1 MIPRPPLAAV
11 FAVLAVP
18 LASLPGTPPTP
29 AGDLI
34 FQGGCATCHAAGS
47 PRVLAGQELLSETK
61 SLASDD
67 PTGAIRLI
75 LRGRQPAPEQ
85 RGAWMPGFASVLS
98 DEQIADV
105 LQWLR
110 TSAGRSPWP
119 DLADRVHAV
128 RTEGRE
134 AGQ

>member
-1 MIPRPPLAAV
+1 MISRTPLAAAL
-11 FAVLAVP
+11 AVLVVP
-18 LASLPGTPPTP
+18 LGPVPGTPPPP

-47 PRVLAGQELLSETK
+47 PRVLSGQKLLGDTK
-61 SLASDD
+61 SVTGDD

-85 RGAWMPGFASVLS
+85 RGAWMPGFATVLS
-98 DEQIADV
+98 DQQIADV

-110 TSAGRSPWP
+110 TTSGQPPWP
-119 DLADRVHAV
+119 GLTERVHAI
-128 RTEGRE
+128 RNEGQE
-134 AGQ
+134 AAQ